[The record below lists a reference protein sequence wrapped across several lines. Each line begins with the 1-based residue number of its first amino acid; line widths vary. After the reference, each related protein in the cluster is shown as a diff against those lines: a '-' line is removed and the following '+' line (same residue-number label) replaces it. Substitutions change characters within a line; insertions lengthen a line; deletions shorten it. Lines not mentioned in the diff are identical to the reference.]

1 MSDEEVAYAL
11 RWNNN
16 ISIMV
21 FGLIS
26 YEYIFHF
33 DKEVKFVWTRKWSLM
48 TCLYLAV
55 RYFGLFLAILCACWG
70 GTMYIPERSCYILA
84 VLLEWGFSIYFWMA
98 EVILIWRLYALY
110 QSRSILYVLIGLL
123 SIIVAL
129 SIGMDIF
136 LYSRPK
142 AFSVQEIVTPNVN
155 YCTSSFN
162 IGPMPA
168 IYASIPIV
176 CFDIILVVLAVVVLV
191 KHLRERKEIQIKPN
205 TYIVLI
211 VRCHIIYFLLN
222 LTNQILLTILW
233 ANIPPAAMSLSEGFI
248 DCAPFIV
255 APRLIISIWDT
266 HVNDRCTH
274 VSTAFED
281 CICWT
286 LPPASEQHEM
296 DYYDSGQDEGKNM
309 A

>member
-1 MSDEEVAYAL
+1 
-11 RWNNN
+11 
-16 ISIMV
+16 
-21 FGLIS
+21 
-26 YEYIFHF
+26 
-33 DKEVKFVWTRKWSLM
+33 
-48 TCLYLAV
+48 
-55 RYFGLFLAILCACWG
+55 
-70 GTMYIPERSCYILA
+70 
-84 VLLEWGFSIYFWMA
+84 MA